1 MFKQMNICPQANKF
15 LKIKIL
21 FYVST
26 NETLV
31 VEKFSRLSHN
41 PMKNLSFWRW
51 RSNFRN
57 PFPIRIF
64 LEPII
69 TPRYLGPWNIRTSC
83 DSEVI
88 ISRLTNTF
96 KGPLNKSFQT
106 SLRMDQY
113 KRYRTISCLTTAHL
127 WLKLFCLVQKK

>member
-41 PMKNLSFWRW
+41 PMKNLSF
-51 RSNFRN
+51 
-57 PFPIRIF
+57 
-64 LEPII
+64 
-69 TPRYLGPWNIRTSC
+69 
-83 DSEVI
+83 
-88 ISRLTNTF
+88 
-96 KGPLNKSFQT
+96 
-106 SLRMDQY
+106 
-113 KRYRTISCLTTAHL
+113 
-127 WLKLFCLVQKK
+127 